1 MEANFFKTY
10 DRAVEDAM
18 RDKFGRA
25 AMIFDYD
32 AESGEDYE
40 TAVIEQLPGKLGMM
54 EVSPEGLYAALR
66 RLVDNRTIDESFGKR
81 TIRAGISDEVYEH
94 FVMYTLVRRS

>member
-1 MEANFFKTY
+1 MT
-10 DRAVEDAM
+10 
-18 RDKFGRA
+18 
-25 AMIFDYD
+25 
-32 AESGEDYE
+32 
-40 TAVIEQLPGKLGMM
+40 

>member
-1 MEANFFKTY
+1 MEADFYKTY
-10 DRAVEDAM
+10 ERAVEDAM

-32 AESGEDYE
+32 ADGGQDYE
-40 TAVIEQLPGKLGMM
+40 TAVIEQLPEKLGMT

-66 RLVDNRTIDESFGKR
+66 KLVDARVVDESLGKR
-81 TIRAGISDEVYEH
+81 RVRAGIADEVYEH
-94 FVMYTLVRRS
+94 FVMYTFTRR